1 MKFKILVGMITG
13 CALIASHGGE
23 AASLDQKGGAETELD
38 EVFDFE
44 LNDVA
49 GIVRDRN
56 PRLKAARFLLIE
68 AQGRLKG
75 AGRWKN
81 PSLVSNYASDENGV
95 EIEGGLGFNQAF
107 PLAGRLKWEKAVNES
122 LVEAV
127 AVEVDDAERRLI
139 SEAKTVAVQVLTIE
153 AQKGLRLRQ
162 LSLSKE
168 LSSFVGDLVER
179 GEGSRLDAGQAK
191 LDETQLELEVHH
203 LDHEGKQLQGRL
215 KLLLGL
221 TPETKV
227 RLIGPLDSPVSAEEK
242 EVILS
247 NRPDFRAAE
256 KRSTAADREIQ
267 LAKANRWQDV
277 TVGFFARLSREEDF
291 PVGLENEKRV
301 GLQVSVPLPMWQRNE
316 RAIEE
321 KAAAAARWKQTL
333 IAMENEIR
341 NEVIAARTVM
351 NTLAIHA
358 EEVRDDLLPEAK
370 QHVEE
375 IVSAYRKGLVDLQ
388 TVLRARSQEVELES
402 KYLAAIED
410 YHLARVRFE
419 TAVGF
424 QVEKR

>member
-1 MKFKILVGMITG
+1 MKFKILVGMMTG
-13 CALIASHGGE
+13 CALIASYGGE
-23 AASLDQKGGAETELD
+23 GASAEKKDGLRRELG

-44 LNDVA
+44 LSDVA
-49 GIVRDRN
+49 GIVRARN
-56 PRLKAARFLLIE
+56 PRLKAARFLLTE

-75 AGRWKN
+75 AGRLKN
-81 PSLVSNYASDENGV
+81 PSLVSNYASDQNGV

-139 SEAKTVAVQVLTIE
+139 SEAKTLAVQVLTLD
-153 AQKGLRLRQ
+153 AQKNLRSRQ

-168 LSSFVGDLVER
+168 LSAFVGDLVER

-203 LDHEGKQLQGRL
+203 LDHEGKQLQGNL
-215 KLLLGL
+215 KMLLGL
-221 TPETKV
+221 ASETEIQ
-227 RLIGPLDSPVSAEEK
+227 LIGPLDPPVSAKEK

-247 NRPDFRAAE
+247 NRPDFRAAV
-256 KRSTAADREIQ
+256 KRATAADRAIQ

-277 TVGFFARLSREEDF
+277 TVGLFARLRREEDS
-291 PVGLENEKRV
+291 PVGLENEERV
-301 GLQVSVPLPMWQRNE
+301 GLQVTVPLPIWQRNE
-316 RAIEE
+316 GAIEE
-321 KAAAAARWKQTL
+321 KTAAAARWKQTL

-375 IVSAYRKGLVDLQ
+375 IVSAYKKGLVDLQ

-410 YHLARVRFE
+410 YHLARIRFE

-424 QVEKR
+424 

>member
-1 MKFKILVGMITG
+1 VKFKILVGMMTG
-13 CALIASHGGE
+13 CALIASYGGSG
-23 AASLDQKGGAETELD
+23 ASLEPKDVAETEVGK
-38 EVFDFE
+38 VFDFG
-44 LNDVA
+44 LSDVA
-49 GIVRDRN
+49 GIVRDQN

-81 PSLVSNYASDENGV
+81 PSLVSNYASDGNGV
-95 EIEGGLGFNQAF
+95 EIVGGLGFNQAF

-139 SEAKTVAVQVLTIE
+139 SEAKTLAVQVLTLE
-153 AQKGLRLRQ
+153 AQKSLRSRQ

-168 LSSFVGDLVER
+168 LSAFVGDLVER

-203 LDHEGKQLQGRL
+203 LDHEGKQLQGNL
-215 KLLLGL
+215 KMLLGL
-221 TPETKV
+221 APETKI
-227 RLIGPLDSPVSAEEK
+227 RLIGPLDPPMSAEMK

-256 KRSTAADREIQ
+256 KRATAADRSIQ
-267 LAKANRWQDV
+267 FAKANRWQDV
-277 TVGFFARLSREEDF
+277 TVGFFAQLSREEDF
-291 PVGLENEKRV
+291 PLGLENEEQV
-301 GLQVSVPLPMWQRNE
+301 GLQVSVPLPMWQRNVG
-316 RAIEE
+316 AIEE

-351 NTLAIHA
+351 NTLVIHA

-375 IVSAYRKGLVDLQ
+375 IVSAYKKGLVDLE

-402 KYLAAIED
+402 KYLTAIED

-424 QVEKR
+424 HVVER

>member
-1 MKFKILVGMITG
+1 VKYKILVGMMTG
-13 CALIASHGGE
+13 CALIASYGGE
-23 AASLDQKGGAETELD
+23 GASIDQKRGVETALGET
-38 EVFDFE
+38 FDFG
-44 LNDVA
+44 LSDVA

-81 PSLVSNYASDENGV
+81 PSLVSNYASDQDGV
-95 EIEGGLGFNQAF
+95 EIAGGLGFNQAF

-127 AVEVDDAERRLI
+127 AVELDDAERRFI
-139 SEAKTVAVQVLTIE
+139 SEAKTLAVQVLSIE
-153 AQKGLRLRQ
+153 SQKNLRTRQ
-162 LSLSKE
+162 LELSRE
-168 LSSFVGDLVER
+168 LSSLVADLVER

-203 LDHEGKQLQGRL
+203 LDHEGKQLKGRL
-215 KLLLGL
+215 KLVLGL
-221 TPETKV
+221 IPETEIQLK
-227 RLIGPLDSPVSAEEK
+227 GPLDPPMSAVEK
-242 EVILS
+242 EVVLS
-247 NRPDFRAAE
+247 NRPDFLAAE
-256 KRSTAADREIQ
+256 KRATAADREIR

-277 TVGFFARLSREEDF
+277 TLGLFARLSREEDA
-291 PVGLENEKRV
+291 PIGLENEERV
-301 GLQVSVPLPMWQRNE
+301 GLQVSVPLPLWQRNE
-316 RAIEE
+316 GAIEE

-370 QHVEE
+370 QHVEA
-375 IVSAYRKGLVDLQ
+375 IVDAYRTGLVDLQ

-424 QVEKR
+424 QVEKP

>member
-1 MKFKILVGMITG
+1 MTG
-13 CALIASHGGE
+13 CTLIASYGGDV
-23 AASLDQKGGAETELD
+23 ASVDLKLRE
-38 EVFDFE
+38 
-44 LNDVA
+44 VA
-49 GIVRDRN
+49 GIVRDGN

-81 PSLVSNYASDENGV
+81 PSLVSNYVSDENGV
-95 EIEGGLGFNQAF
+95 EIGGGVGFNQAF
-107 PLAGRLKWEKAVNES
+107 PLAGRLKWEKAVKES

-139 SEAKTVAVQVLTIE
+139 SKAKTLAVQILTIE
-153 AQKGLRLRQ
+153 AQKSLRSRQ

-168 LSSFVGDLVER
+168 LSSFIGDLVER

-191 LDETQLELEVHH
+191 LNETQLELEVHH
-203 LDHEGKQLQGRL
+203 LDHEGKQLLGRL
-215 KLLLGL
+215 KSLLGL
-221 TPETKV
+221 SPETKV
-227 RLIGPLDSPVSAEEK
+227 QLVGPLDPPVSAEK
-242 EVILS
+242 QEVVLS

-256 KRSTAADREIQ
+256 KRALAADREIR

-277 TVGFFARLSREEDF
+277 TVGLFARLSREEDI
-291 PVGLENEKRV
+291 PVGLENEERV
-301 GLQVSVPLPMWQRNE
+301 GLQVTVPLPMWQRNE
-316 RAIEE
+316 GAIKE
-321 KAAAAARWKQTL
+321 KTAAAARWKQTL

-341 NEVIAARTVM
+341 NEVIVARTVM

-375 IVSAYRKGLVDLQ
+375 IMAAYRKGLLDLQ

-402 KYLAAIED
+402 KYLVAIED
-410 YHLARVRFE
+410 YHLARIRFE

-424 QVEKR
+424 QTEEP